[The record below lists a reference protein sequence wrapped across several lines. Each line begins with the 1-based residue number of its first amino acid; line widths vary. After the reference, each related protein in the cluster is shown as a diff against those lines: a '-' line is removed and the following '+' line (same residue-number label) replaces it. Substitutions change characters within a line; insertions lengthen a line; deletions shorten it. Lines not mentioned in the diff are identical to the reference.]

1 MEKFKVIIIDD
12 EPLARQL
19 LQNYMK
25 EQEKFEVVA
34 ECADGFEA
42 LKMIKQL
49 DPELILLDI
58 QMPKISGFELLEVLQ
73 EAPLIIFTT
82 AFEQYALKAFE
93 MNAVDYLLKPFSKDR
108 FNTALDKAFSQ
119 LASKKTPQENISIL
133 NEQIQNE
140 KGVIDRV
147 ITRMG
152 SKITVIPVDKI
163 AHIEA
168 QDDYVMLYTETGNH
182 LKERTMKYFEE
193 HLPANTFVRVHRS
206 FIVNINFITG
216 IEPYTKE
223 IHLIKMKSGTMVKA
237 SPDGYRKLRN
247 LM

>member
-1 MEKFKVIIIDD
+1 MEKYKVIIIDD

-49 DPELILLDI
+49 DPDLILLDI

-119 LASKKTPQENISIL
+119 LSSKKTSQENISIM

-152 SKITVIPVDKI
+152 SKITVIPIDKI

-223 IHLIKMKSGTMVKA
+223 IHLIRMKSGTMVKA

>member
-1 MEKFKVIIIDD
+1 MEKYKVIIIDD

-19 LQNYMK
+19 LQNFMK
-25 EQEKFEVVA
+25 EQDNFEVVA
-34 ECADGFEA
+34 ECSDGFEA
-42 LKMIKQL
+42 LKMIKQI
-49 DPELILLDI
+49 DPDLIFLDI

-108 FNTALDKAFSQ
+108 FNSALDKAKMQ
-119 LASKKTPQENISIL
+119 LSSKKTPLENLSKL
-133 NEQIQNE
+133 NEHIQNE

-147 ITRMG
+147 ITRLG

-168 QDDYVMLYTETGNH
+168 QDDYVMLFTESGSY

-193 HLPANTFVRVHRS
+193 HLPSNTFVRLHRS
-206 FIVNINFITG
+206 FIVNINFIAG
-216 IEPYTKE
+216 IEPYSKE
-223 IHLIKMKSGTMVKA
+223 IHLIKMKSGAMVKA

-247 LM
+247 MM

>member
-1 MEKFKVIIIDD
+1 MEKNKVIIIDD

-19 LQNYMK
+19 LRNFMK
-25 EQEKFEVVA
+25 DQDKFEVVA

-49 DPELILLDI
+49 EPDLIFLDI

-108 FNTALDKAFSQ
+108 FTTALDKAVAQ
-119 LASKKTPQENISIL
+119 LASKKTPQANITKL

-147 ITRMG
+147 ITRLG

-168 QDDYVMLYTETGNH
+168 QDDYVMLYAESGNH

-206 FIVNINFITG
+206 FIVNINFIAG

-223 IHLIKMKSGTMVKA
+223 IHLIKMKSGVMVKA

>member
-1 MEKFKVIIIDD
+1 MKKYKVIIIDD

-19 LQNYMK
+19 LQNFLK
-25 EQEKFEVVA
+25 ELDHFEVVA
-34 ECADGFEA
+34 ECTDGFEA
-42 LKMIKQL
+42 LKMIREL
-49 DPELILLDI
+49 NPDLILLDI

-73 EAPLIIFTT
+73 DPPMIIFTT

-93 MNAVDYLLKPFSKDR
+93 MNAVDYLLKPFSKSR
-108 FNTALDKAFSQ
+108 FNVAMEKAMLQ
-119 LASKKTPQENISIL
+119 LSAKKTPQENIAGL
-133 NEQIQNE
+133 NEHLQNE

-163 AHIEA
+163 VHIEA

-193 HLPANTFVRVHRS
+193 HLPSNTFVRIHRS
-206 FIVNINFITG
+206 FIININFIAG
-216 IEPYTKE
+216 IEPYSKE
-223 IHLIKMKSGTMVKA
+223 IHLIKTKTGTLIKA
-237 SPDGYRKLRN
+237 SPEGYKKLRN